1 MTRRLLAGA
10 ALLLAACS
18 SSTPQ
23 LGGAIRRPAA
33 VAFFDGVTTKLPGQV
48 HRYMAVAAFGG
59 DELRIVDPADDKVV
73 VGPGLVFPLS
83 VPTAPGPVFLAAADL
98 EDTDAGGGPLP
109 GLLAVAGQQAPA
121 VSSSPLQPALRIE
134 IVATWQELTTVAP
147 ALAVDLVQ
155 ELAPVDPAI
164 GDAQLLSLAAL
175 PLPGQPGRAC
185 VVAGLSGGRLA
196 VVTFER
202 DPGSALHALRRVP
215 GLPAQLVP
223 ARTVTAAVP
232 APGIPFDPLDLA
244 LEPPPPVG
252 ALGTTR
258 RLFAATGD
266 VLGDRSGAEVH
277 GVAEITAGFAPDGSP
292 SGWSIRGLD
301 ALAPTRLVAAQY
313 VADREPT
320 LQDAD
325 KLDTTLHLEV
335 FAVLDEAACG
345 PHFAIGCGVAT
356 LVPDDPTRNGIA
368 ADPVG
373 ELPYRAPIYV
383 PGYPLAMTAA
393 APPWRGGAGDP
404 SVDAKN
410 PPDPATGFRVM
421 TLGTVTGNR
430 DASAV
435 IAVASASG
443 VVTML
448 DPSRFSAGND
458 VSQMRS
464 SSRAGLLPRAEGGV
478 TTILGPAVPLDG
490 TANTTVNHPVL
501 VLWNDRQLANPDP
514 VSGLPT
520 THAKTVSP
528 NPLDFTVPVPL
539 AGIEAN
545 ITATPGYAQ
554 DDTWSVRWQGALPGL
569 NLRQGVVGRDPD
581 GTAWVAAQARAFDAG
596 GSPSWISTMDLTDPE
611 LGVHS
616 RDGGPTTTGDTVLLD
631 VIDTTACP
639 QHYDATTGS
648 TVLGQLQATVVDFL
662 PPSPAHPGGA
672 LKIDRVADPA
682 PGAEC
687 PGDIVPVP
695 PAGEVATTNVFL
707 TVRASDVVVAGSGF
721 GYAGRARISGTI
733 VDVAPQP
740 IDNPPDTATIVADTF
755 ALRWEPE
762 APLQAIAADAAQPP
776 AVRRDAAERLAL
788 ARKARRNNYP
798 SDNPCGAGL
807 LVSDPACVD
816 WKTGWNPILPA
827 PDERV
832 VLKFRLAIFCRPNAL
847 GVPCT
852 DGSGAVVP
860 MTEDTGFLFSTQ
872 RGVKESSRRA
882 PSGGSF
888 PRAVGWI
895 DKSVYS
901 ADFTTQIVAC
911 FTDDQ
916 VIAFP
921 PSSLTGNNAVLR

>member
-98 EDTDAGGGPLP
+98 GDTDAGGGPLP

-121 VSSSPLQPALRIE
+121 AASSPLQPALRIE

-155 ELAPVDPAI
+155 ELSPVDPAI

-175 PLPGQPGRAC
+175 PVPGQPGRAA

-196 VVTFER
+196 VVTYER
-202 DPGSALHALRRVP
+202 DPASAAHALRRVP
-215 GLPAQLVP
+215 GLPARLVP

-252 ALGTTR
+252 APGTTR
-258 RLFAATGD
+258 RLFAATAD
-266 VLGDRSGAEVH
+266 ALGDRSGAEVH
-277 GVAEITAGFAPDGSP
+277 GVAEITAGFGPDGSP
-292 SGWSIRGLD
+292 AGWAIRGLD

-313 VADREPT
+313 VAARDPA

-325 KLDTTLHLEV
+325 LLETTLHLQV

-373 ELPYRAPIYV
+373 ELPYRVPIYV

-393 APPWRGGAGDP
+393 APPYRGGAGDP

-421 TLGTVTGNR
+421 TLATGTGNR

-435 IAVASASG
+435 VAVASASG

-458 VSQMRS
+458 VSQLRGT
-464 SSRAGLLPRAEGGV
+464 SRAGVLALTDGGNTAV
-478 TTILGPAVPLDG
+478 LGPAAPLDG
-490 TANTTVNHPVL
+490 TANTTVNDPIL

-520 THAKTVSP
+520 SHAKTAVSTS
-528 NPLDFTVPVPL
+528 FTAPVPVT
-539 AGIEAN
+539 GIEAN

-554 DDTWSVRWQGALPGL
+554 DDSWSVRWQGTLPGL
-569 NLRQGVVGRDPD
+569 SLRQGVVGRDPD
-581 GTAWVAAQARAFDAG
+581 GTAWVAAQARGFDSG
-596 GSPSWISTMDLTDPE
+596 GSPGWISTMDVTDPE

-616 RDGGPTTTGDTVLLD
+616 RDGGPTTSGDTVVID
-631 VIDTTACP
+631 VIDPAACP
-639 QHYDATTGS
+639 SHYDATTGS
-648 TVLGQLQATVVDFL
+648 TVLGQLRATVLDFL

-672 LKIDRVADPA
+672 LKIDRVADPD

-695 PAGEVATTNVFL
+695 PAGAVATTNAYL
-707 TVRASDVVVAGSGF
+707 TVRGSDAVVTGGGF
-721 GYAGRARISGTI
+721 GYAGRARVSGTI
-733 VDVAPQP
+733 VDVAPTP

-762 APLQAIAADAAQPP
+762 APLQAIAADPAQPA
-776 AVRRDAAERLAL
+776 AVRRDAAERLAI

-798 SDNPCGAGL
+798 NDNPCGAGIL
-807 LVSDPACVD
+807 ASDPVCAD

-827 PDERV
+827 TDERV
-832 VLKFRLAIFCRPNAL
+832 VLKFRLAVFCRPNAL
-847 GVPCT
+847 AVPCT
-852 DGSGAVVP
+852 DGSGAVLP
-860 MTEDTGFLFSTQ
+860 IKEDTGFLFTTQ
-872 RGVKESSRRA
+872 RGVKESTRRA

-888 PRAVGWI
+888 PRAISWI
-895 DKSVYS
+895 DKSVYGP
-901 ADFTTQIVAC
+901 DFSTQIVTC

-916 VIAFP
+916 VATFP
-921 PSSLTGNNAVLR
+921 TSSLTGNNAVTR

>member
-1 MTRRLLAGA
+1 MNRRFLAGA

-23 LGGAIRRPAA
+23 LGGAVRRPAA
-33 VAFFDGVTTKLPGQV
+33 VAFFEGVTTKLPGQV

-109 GLLAVAGQQAPA
+109 GLLVVAGQQAPA
-121 VSSSPLQPALRIE
+121 ASSSPLQPSLRLE
-134 IVATWQELTTVAP
+134 VVATWQELTTVAP

-155 ELAPVDPAI
+155 ELAPADPSI

-202 DPGSALHALRRVP
+202 DPTSPAHALRRVP
-215 GLPAQLVP
+215 GLPARLVP
-223 ARTVTAAVP
+223 ARTVTAASP

-258 RLFAATGD
+258 RLFAATGE
-266 VLGDRSGAEVH
+266 VLGDRGGAAVH

-292 SGWSIRGLD
+292 AGWSIRGLD

-320 LQDAD
+320 FQDAD
-325 KLDTTLHLEV
+325 KLDTALHLEV

-356 LVPDDPTRNGIA
+356 LVPDDPSRNGIA
-368 ADPVG
+368 ADPTG

-393 APPWRGGAGDP
+393 PPPWRNGAGDP
-404 SVDAKN
+404 SVDSKN

-421 TLGTVTGNR
+421 TMGTVTGNR

-435 IAVASASG
+435 VAVASASG
-443 VVTML
+443 VVTLL
-448 DPSRFSAGND
+448 DPGRYSAAND
-458 VSQMRS
+458 VSQLRS
-464 SSRAGLLPRAEGGV
+464 SSRAGVLPRAEGGV
-478 TTILGPAVPLDG
+478 TTILGPATPLDG
-490 TANTTVNHPVL
+490 TANTTQNEPVL
-501 VLWNDRQLANPDP
+501 VLWNDRQLAHPDP

-520 THAKTVSP
+520 THLKTVDYTS
-528 NPLDFTVPVPL
+528 LTVPVPL
-539 AGIEAN
+539 TGIEAN
-545 ITATPGYAQ
+545 ITSTPGYAQ
-554 DDTWSVRWQGALPGL
+554 DDTWSIRWQGTLPGL

-581 GTAWVAAQARAFDAG
+581 GTAWVAAQARGFDAG
-596 GSPSWISTMDLTDPE
+596 GSPAWISTLDITDPE
-611 LGVHS
+611 LGVRS
-616 RDGGPTTTGDTVLLD
+616 RDGGPTTVGDTVLID

-639 QHYDATTGS
+639 EHYDATTGS
-648 TVLGQLQATVVDFL
+648 TVLGQLKATVVDFL

-682 PGAEC
+682 PGADC
-687 PGDIVPVP
+687 PGAIVPLP
-695 PAGEVATTNVFL
+695 PAGAVATTNAYL
-707 TVRASDVVVAGSGF
+707 TLRTSDALVTGKGF

-733 VDVAPQP
+733 VDVNPSP
-740 IDNPPDTATIVADTF
+740 IDNPPDTATIVADTY

-762 APLQAIAADAAQPP
+762 APLEAIAADTTQPVAA
-776 AVRRDAAERLAL
+776 RRDAAERLAI

-798 SDNPCGAGL
+798 SDNPCGAGII
-807 LVSDPACVD
+807 VSEPVCAD
-816 WKTGWNPILPA
+816 WPTGWNPILPA
-827 PDERV
+827 ADDRV
-832 VLKFRLAIFCRPNAL
+832 VLKFRLAVFCRPNKLA
-847 GVPCT
+847 VPCT
-852 DGSGAVVP
+852 DASGAVLP
-860 MTEDTGFLFSTQ
+860 MTQDTGFVFSTQ

-888 PRAVGWI
+888 PRAVGWN
-895 DKSVYS
+895 DQSVY
-901 ADFTTQIVAC
+901 DPTLTTRFVAC

-916 VIAFP
+916 VVAFP
-921 PSSLTGNNAVLR
+921 PSSLTGSNAVNR

>member
-18 SSTPQ
+18 SNTPQ
-23 LGGAIRRPAA
+23 LGAAIRRPAA
-33 VAFFDGVTTKLPGQV
+33 VAFFNGVTTKLPGLV

-98 EDTDAGGGPLP
+98 EDTDASGGPLP

-175 PLPGQPGRAC
+175 PVPGQPGRAC

-202 DPGSALHALRRVP
+202 DPGSAVHALRRVP
-215 GLPAQLVP
+215 GLAAQLVP

-258 RLFAATGD
+258 RLFAATAD

-277 GVAEITAGFAPDGSP
+277 GVAEIVAGFAAGGAPA
-292 SGWSIRGLD
+292 GWTIRGLD

-313 VADREPT
+313 VAEREPT
-320 LQDAD
+320 LEDAD
-325 KLDTTLHLEV
+325 KLDTTLHLQV
-335 FAVLDEAACG
+335 FAVLDESACG
-345 PHFAIGCGVAT
+345 PHHAIGCGVAT

-393 APPWRGGAGDP
+393 APPYRDGNGDP
-404 SVDAKN
+404 SVDGKN
-410 PPDPATGFRVM
+410 PPDPATGFRPM
-421 TLGTVTGNR
+421 TLGSVTGNR
-430 DASAV
+430 DTGAV

-448 DPSRFSAGND
+448 DASRFSAASD
-458 VSQMRS
+458 VSQLRGS
-464 SSRAGLLPRAEGGV
+464 TRAGVLARANGGSTAV
-478 TTILGPAVPLDG
+478 LGPAPPLEG
-490 TANTTVNHPVL
+490 TANTTDNRPVL
-501 VLWNDRQLANPDP
+501 VLWNDRQLARPDP
-514 VSGLPT
+514 ISGPPVS
-520 THAKTVSP
+520 HEKTVDP
-528 NPLDFTVPVPL
+528 VNFTVPVPVT
-539 AGIEAN
+539 GIEAN

-554 DDTWSVRWQGALPGL
+554 DDAWSVRWQGALPGV

-581 GTAWVAAQARAFDAG
+581 GTAWVAAQARGFDAG
-596 GSPSWISTMDLTDPE
+596 GGPAWVSTLDIADPE

-616 RDGGPTTTGDTVLLD
+616 RDGGPTSVGDTVVLD
-631 VIDTTACP
+631 VIDPAACP
-639 QHYDATTGS
+639 AHVDATSGS
-648 TVLGQLQATVVDFL
+648 MVLGQLRATVVDFL
-662 PPSPAHPGGA
+662 PPSAAHPGGA
-672 LKIDRVADPA
+672 LKIDRVADPS

-695 PAGEVATTNVFL
+695 PAGEVATSDAYI
-707 TVRASDVVVAGSGF
+707 TVRASDVVVTGGGF
-721 GYAGRARISGTI
+721 GYAGRAHISGTI
-733 VDVAPQP
+733 VDGSSSP

-755 ALRWEPE
+755 SLRWEPE
-762 APLQAIAADAAQPP
+762 APLEALAADTTQPAP
-776 AVRRDAAERLAL
+776 ARRDAAERLAV

-798 SDNPCGAGL
+798 GDNPCGDGI
-807 LVSDPACVD
+807 LVSNPVCAD
-816 WKTGWNPILPA
+816 WNTGWNPILPA

-832 VLKFRLAIFCRPNAL
+832 VLKFRLAVFCRPNAL
-847 GVPCT
+847 AVPCT
-852 DGSGAVVP
+852 DASGAVLP
-860 MTEDTGFLFSTQ
+860 MKEDTGFIFSTQ
-872 RGVKESSRRA
+872 RGVRESTRRA

-895 DKSVYS
+895 DKSAYGPQYS
-901 ADFTTQIVAC
+901 TQIVAC
-911 FTDDQ
+911 FSDDQ
-916 VIAFP
+916 VVTFP
-921 PSSLTGNNAVLR
+921 PSSLTGTNAVLR